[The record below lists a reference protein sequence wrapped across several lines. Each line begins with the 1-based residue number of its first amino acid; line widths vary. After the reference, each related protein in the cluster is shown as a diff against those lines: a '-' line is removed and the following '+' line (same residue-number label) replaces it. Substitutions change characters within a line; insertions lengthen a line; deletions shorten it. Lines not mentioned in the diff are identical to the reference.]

1 MAEKTIS
8 NNTLKGLQWGMHDAI
23 INGDIVH
30 DIPSTMIY
38 VKNQTE
44 RDAFTQI
51 SPVGTICAVYGF
63 GTMWQLNSDREWVS
77 M

>member
-1 MAEKTIS
+1 MAEKTI
-8 NNTLKGLQWGMHDAI
+8 NNNSAKIIQSGKHDAV

-30 DIPSTMIY
+30 DIQSTTVF
-38 VKNQTE
+38 VKNEDE
-44 RDAFTQI
+44 RNRFTQI

>member
-8 NNTLKGLQWGMHDAI
+8 NNSAKIIQSGKHDAI

-30 DIPSTMIY
+30 DIPSAMIY
-38 VKNQTE
+38 VKDQTE